1 MILTRRILTAS
12 VPAIAIL
19 LGLLIWPGRLTWLSM
34 VSFANHYDTLT
45 TFLGYEV
52 VQSATPALWI
62 YASQELPKATKFPL
76 PKNKQQADRIWADY
90 KHLYGDRPLYAQLSN
105 YVGGNCMETK
115 VTPAVLQTRRDYVA
129 FMRRGK
135 QLDPTN
141 ALYNMK
147 LADYYWD
154 QAVRITDNP
163 HKPKTPILPDRNYRS
178 SLSLVNKG
186 SVEIVNPGYLQQGY
200 DEYQKAMGK
209 QLRRYQTQPVWQKIA
224 TMPGPWLAEQYEMR
238 VMMVDSTTSHFARP
252 QNLDKAVVA
261 FMLLGR
267 SKEATELLK
276 LPPVFRLLTS
286 DSQTTS
292 QMCDDIL
299 RVSQTYVRLKSDMAL
314 MKGDVSQ
321 ADRYL
326 EAYKGLIK
334 LSFVQSYNGRTGYK
348 PHWLSPSLAGNMK
361 IQMAWD
367 TAMIVFAHVLI
378 WCWFRQ
384 IGWKLLRRRQKTQ
397 PLPPFRASVRVAGAA
412 GLVGLICG
420 LLMLALMSG
429 QVITQALPVM
439 LIIVATISVVSWL
452 WFRHQYK
459 RYCQQTGICVPSRS
473 SEIVCNWLP
482 VLLGLA
488 IGYLTVVLNR
498 MSGHDPLAFEFNAV
512 SLIGTLLFFAMM
524 VWVMSQ
530 KLRTPEYYILAN
542 RETQRFVAW
551 LVVFI
556 SIGVMPLLMVPEVV
570 LLQRDRTG
578 LGAYKSAELVQARD
592 RAITRECVLQVQ
604 RVLKDADR

>member
-1 MILTRRILTAS
+1 MIRTRRILTAS
-12 VPAIAIL
+12 VPAVAIL
-19 LGLLIWPGRLTWLSM
+19 LGLLIWPGRLAWISM

-62 YASQELPKATKFPL
+62 YASQDLPKTTDFPE
-76 PKNKQQADRIWADY
+76 PQNKQQADRIWADY

-129 FMRRGK
+129 IMRRGK

-163 HKPKTPILPDRNYRS
+163 HKPKTPILPDRKYRS

-186 SVEIVNPGYLQQGY
+186 YFEVVNPGYLQQGY
-200 DEYQKAMGK
+200 DEYKEAMGK
-209 QLRRYQTQPVWQKIA
+209 QLRRYQTQSAWRKIA
-224 TMPGPWLAEQYEMR
+224 KMPGPWLAEQYEKR
-238 VMMVDSTTSHFARP
+238 VMIVDSAMSHFARP
-252 QNLDKAVVA
+252 QNLDKAVSA
-261 FMLLGR
+261 FMLQGR

-286 DSQTTS
+286 DGQTTS

-299 RVSQTYVRLKSDMAL
+299 RVSQTNVRLKSDMAL

-326 EAYKGLIK
+326 GAYKELMK
-334 LSFVQSYNGRTGYK
+334 MSFVQSYNERTGYK

-361 IQMAWD
+361 VQMAWD
-367 TAMIVFAHVLI
+367 TAMIVFAYVLI

-384 IGWKLLRRRQKTQ
+384 IGWKLLRRRQKMQ
-397 PLPPFRASVRVAGAA
+397 PLPPFIASVRVAGAA
-412 GLVGLICG
+412 GLVGLICS
-420 LLMLALMSG
+420 LLMLALMSS
-429 QVITQALPVM
+429 QVITQGLPIM
-439 LIIVATISVVSWL
+439 LVIVATICVMSWL
-452 WFRHQYK
+452 WFRHLYK
-459 RYCQQTGICVPSRS
+459 RHCQQMDISVPSRS

-482 VLLGLA
+482 VLFGAA
-488 IGYLTVVLNR
+488 IGFLTVVMKR
-498 MSGHDPLAFEFNAV
+498 MSGHDPMAFEFNFV
-512 SLIGTLLFFAMM
+512 PVIGGLLSLAMM

-556 SIGVMPLLMVPEVV
+556 SIGVMPLLVVQEVV
-570 LLQRDRTG
+570 LLQRDHTG
-578 LGAYKSAELVQARD
+578 LGAYKSAELLQTREQ
-592 RAITRECVLQVQ
+592 AITRECVLQVQ
-604 RVLKDADR
+604 RVLKNAER

>member
-1 MILTRRILTAS
+1 MKRFRRILTAA
-12 VPAIAIL
+12 VPVIAIL
-19 LGLLIWPGRLTWLSM
+19 LGLLVWAGRLAWLSM
-34 VSFANHYDTLT
+34 ESFTNQYDTLT

-62 YASQELPKATKFPL
+62 YASQELPKITDFPK
-76 PKNKQQADRIWADY
+76 PHNKQQADRIWADY
-90 KHLYGDRPLYAQLSN
+90 KHLYGDRPLYAQLSD
-105 YVGGNCMETK
+105 YVGGNCMDTK
-115 VTPAVLQTRRDYVA
+115 VTPAVLQTQRDYVA

-163 HKPKTPILPDRNYRS
+163 HKPKTPIFPDRNYRS
-178 SLSLVNKG
+178 TLSLVNKG
-186 SVEIVNPGYLQQGY
+186 YVDVVNPGYLQRGY
-200 DEYQKAMGK
+200 DEYQKAMDK
-209 QLRRYQTQPVWQKIA
+209 QLRRYQTQSVWRKIDK
-224 TMPGPWLAEQYEMR
+224 MPGPWLAEQYEKR
-238 VMMVDSTTSHFARP
+238 AMMVNRVTSHFARP
-252 QNLDKAVVA
+252 QNLDKAVSA

-299 RVSQTYVRLKSDMAL
+299 RVSQTNVRFKSDMAL

-321 ADRYL
+321 ANRYL

-361 IQMAWD
+361 VQIAWD
-367 TAMIVFAHVLI
+367 TATIVFAWVLI

-384 IGWKLLRRRQKTQ
+384 IGWKLLRRRHKIAPAPT
-397 PLPPFRASVRVAGAA
+397 FTASVQVAGAA
-412 GLVGLICG
+412 GLVGLICS
-420 LLMLALMSG
+420 LLMLGLMTS
-429 QVITQALPVM
+429 QVVTQGLPIM
-439 LIIVATISVVSWL
+439 LIIVAAISVVSWL
-452 WFRHQYK
+452 WFRHLYK
-459 RYCQQTGICVPSRS
+459 RHCQQINYSVPSRS
-473 SEIVCNWLP
+473 SEIVFNWLP
-482 VLLGLA
+482 VLFGVA
-488 IGYLTVVLNR
+488 VWYLTVVLNR
-498 MSGHDPLAFEFNAV
+498 MSGHDPLVFEYNMV
-512 SLIGTLLFFAMM
+512 PIIGGLLLIAMM

-530 KLRTPEYYILAN
+530 KLRTPDYYASAN
-542 RETQRFVAW
+542 RETQRFIAW

-556 SIGVMPLLMVPEVV
+556 SIGVMPLLMVQEVV
-570 LLQRDRTG
+570 LLQRDHTG
-578 LGAYKSAELVQARD
+578 LGAYKSAELLQARE
-592 RAITRECVLQVQ
+592 RALNRQCVQQVQ
-604 RVLKDADR
+604 RILKDAEP